1 MNSWRLTSM
10 FRSGFGLDL
19 SLIPSEDLLCE
30 TEDGEEVTVRVSGFE
45 LLLPLI
51 SIQLVEVVVYE

>member
-1 MNSWRLTSM
+1 MSWRLTSVL
-10 FRSGFGLDL
+10 RNGFGLDL
-19 SLIPSEDLLCE
+19 SLLPHEDLLCE

-51 SIQLVEVVVYE
+51 SIQLVEVMVYE